1 MSIFTIPL
9 SNGQSMI
16 LIVTMWSKMV
26 ALVFVT
32 FVALAGLFMTGKTVL
47 DGKIKKSHGLLCFE
61 NDRKNLY

>member
-47 DGKIKKSHGLLCFE
+47 DGKIKKSQGLLCFE
-61 NDRKNLY
+61 NDLKNLY

>member
-16 LIVTMWSKMV
+16 LIVTMWSIIV

-32 FVALAGLFMTGKTVL
+32 FVTLAGLFMTGKTVL
-47 DGKIKKSHGLLCFE
+47 DGKIKKSHG
-61 NDRKNLY
+61 NDLKNLY

>member
-32 FVALAGLFMTGKTVL
+32 FVALFMTGKTVL

-61 NDRKNLY
+61 NDLKNLY

>member
-1 MSIFTIPL
+1 
-9 SNGQSMI
+9 MI

-47 DGKIKKSHGLLCFE
+47 DGKIKKSHGLSCFE
-61 NDRKNLY
+61 NDLKNLY